1 MRHHESPFTGPATF
15 FKAVHRP
22 DADRGEAHIG
32 ILGLPYDE
40 GASFRAGARFG
51 PGAVRVASSRYALG
65 SEGFYD
71 PEGATMRMVGARLV
85 DVGDVDPVR
94 NDTERSFERIT
105 STARRLRTVARLPVF
120 VGGDHSVSYPL
131 LRAYDDVPEL
141 HVVQLDAHLGYSD
154 ARHGSRFSAAS
165 AFRRAVE
172 TVPGLQRITTIGV
185 RSPAVGREAVEAARA
200 RGHAVVS
207 ARSFRDDA
215 GAVLEALPQRA
226 AVYLSLD
233 VDALDPSLLPGTGD
247 PEVDG
252 LAYAD
257 VLRVVDVV
265 VGRNRLV
272 GMDLTELA
280 PGLDPTGRS
289 ALVAARLLLD
299 TFSLWWDPARMV

>member
-15 FKAVHRP
+15 FKAPYRP

-32 ILGLPYDE
+32 VLGLPYDE
-40 GASFRAGARFG
+40 GASFRSGARFG
-51 PGAVRVASSRYALG
+51 PGAVREASSRYALG

-71 PEGATMRMVGARLV
+71 PEGATLRMVGARVV

-94 NDTERSFERIT
+94 NDAERSFERIT

-120 VGGDHSVSYPL
+120 VGGDHSISHPV

-141 HVVQLDAHLGYSD
+141 YVVQLDAHLGFSD
-154 ARHGSRFSAAS
+154 ARYGSRVSSAS

-172 TVPGLQRITTIGV
+172 SVPGLRHITTVGV
-185 RSPAVGREAVEAARA
+185 RSPSVGREAVEAARA

-207 ARSFRDDA
+207 ARAFRNDA
-215 GAVLEALPQRA
+215 DAVLEGLPQRA

-233 VDALDPSLLPGTGD
+233 VDVLDPSLMPGTGD
-247 PEVDG
+247 PEPDG
-252 LAYAD
+252 LAYED
-257 VLRVVDVV
+257 VMRVVDVV
-265 VGRNRLV
+265 LGRNRLV
-272 GMDLTELA
+272 GMALTELA
-280 PGLDPTGRS
+280 PGIDPTGRS

-299 TFSLWWDPARMV
+299 TFALWWDPARMV